1 VTNLPN
7 RRAKPLSSLRRP
19 GYTIIEMATT
29 IAALIIVLGLMVSL
43 ARYVRNASAVE
54 LTKDLLRKLDTL
66 MDQYEAHH
74 HQLPA
79 VSPFVDTHTLDPDEQ
94 TLQRA
99 AVNNNREVIA
109 ALRAEAGI
117 SSMAFGGLPDA
128 VYNEATLRDAWGTPI
143 VFMPQQHPAVGT
155 ALQNKRFFFS
165 AGPDRLFLTLD
176 DNLYSYEEGPAKR
189 VQGSGFSVQEEETR
203 GQKD

>member
-1 VTNLPN
+1 VIILRNVQARTLP
-7 RRAKPLSSLRRP
+7 SLRRP
-19 GYTIIEMATT
+19 GYTLVEMATT

-74 HQLPA
+74 HQLPT
-79 VSPFVDTHTLDPDEQ
+79 VSPFVDARTLDPDEQ
-94 TLQRA
+94 LLQRA
-99 AVNNNREVIA
+99 AVNNNRDVVA
-109 ALRAEAGI
+109 ALRAEAGM
-117 SSMAFGGLPDA
+117 SSMAFGGLPEA

-155 ALQNKRFFFS
+155 ALQNRRFFFS

-189 VQGSGFSVQEEETR
+189 VLGRARVEDGR
-203 GQKD
+203 

>member
-1 VTNLPN
+1 MPLFNHWNPSRSRA
-7 RRAKPLSSLRRP
+7 RR

-43 ARYVRNASAVE
+43 ARYVRNAAAVE
-54 LTKDLLRKLDTL
+54 LTKDLLRKLDSL

-79 VSPFVDTHTLDPDEQ
+79 VFPFVDNKVLDPDEQ
-94 TLQRA
+94 ALQHA
-99 AVNNNREVIA
+99 AVTNNRDMVA
-109 ALRAEAGI
+109 ALRAEAGM
-117 SSMAFGGLPDA
+117 SSTAFGGLPEA

-155 ALQNKRFFFS
+155 ALQNRRFFFS
-165 AGPDRLFLTLD
+165 AGPDRLFLSLD
-176 DNLYSYEEGPAKR
+176 DNLYSYEEGPGKR
-189 VQGSGFSVQEEETR
+189 VGRPGGPRTE
-203 GQKD
+203 D